1 MERTDF
7 KDPKYLMSDDDLGWV
22 TVWRVIQCTGVVAA
36 MTGVLWGAS
45 VSVWPMLDG
54 LDGWWVSHG
63 YALGLIGV
71 SVAAGWGV
79 SAILGIPVR
88 RRLEARQLPAGEDT
102 GQTTETAL

>member
-22 TVWRVIQCTGVVAA
+22 TVWRVIQCAGVVAA
-36 MTGVLWGAS
+36 MTGVLWGVGLS
-45 VSVWPMLDG
+45 PLPNYLDRG
-54 LDGWWVSHG
+54 SWLGPVF
-63 YALGLIGV
+63 AVGLIGV
-71 SVAAGWGV
+71 SAAAGWGV

-102 GQTTETAL
+102 GQTTEVAL